1 MSIRLLPP
9 ELADRIAAGEVVE
22 RPAAVVKELVENAL
36 DAGAGRIAVTLEGG
50 GIGRIVVEDDGAG
63 IAAADLELAVA
74 RHATSKILGDD
85 LVGLRHFGFRGEAL
99 AAIGA
104 VARLTLASRP
114 RGSDGAAIVVEH
126 GRVGPVAP
134 AALNSGTRV
143 SVENL
148 FAAVPARLKFLKST
162 RSEGAA
168 AAEIAR
174 TLAMAHPEVGFVVT
188 LEGRQ
193 LLAAPS
199 ETEAE
204 RQARL
209 LAEAGALIKLHAVR
223 EGMRLSGLVSPPTLS
238 RASAAEQHLFVNRRP
253 VADKLLKVALRV
265 ACQGLIEAGRHPIAA
280 LFLDLPAE
288 EVDVNV
294 HPAKAEVRF
303 AAPDHV
309 RGFVISALRMA
320 FGGTALPPRPAAPI
334 RAAPI
339 RPGPIRPALAL
350 VHPRAGPGSPPAQA
364 GLADATLPLPLAP
377 SGRGVLALARDPAPT
392 PASAPT
398 SAPTPVSAPEHPLG
412 AALAQVLSTY
422 IVAETADGALVLVD
436 QHAAH
441 ERITHQRLADALA
454 VGGVARQALLV
465 PVVVELGSRAPV
477 LLEQAVPLA
486 RLGLGIEPF
495 GPGAV
500 LVREVP
506 ALLAGADPSRLLQD
520 AADALEEDV
529 AAPLAAR
536 LDRALARL
544 ACHGSVR
551 AGRRLNGAE
560 MDALLRQIES
570 TPNAHTCSHGRP
582 TWIRLDRAA
591 LEKLFG
597 RR

>member
-22 RPAAVVKELVENAL
+22 RPAAAVKELVENAL
-36 DAGAGRIAVTLEGG
+36 DAGASRIAVTLEGG
-50 GIGRIVVEDDGAG
+50 GIARLLVEDDGAG
-63 IAAADLELAVA
+63 IAAGELPLAVA
-74 RHATSKILGDD
+74 RHATSKISGDD
-85 LVGLRHFGFRGEAL
+85 LVALRHFGFRGEAL

-114 RGSDGAAIVVEH
+114 RGQDGAAIVVEN
-126 GRVGPVAP
+126 GVPGAVTP
-134 AALNSGTRV
+134 AALNPGTRV
-143 SVENL
+143 VVENL

-162 RSEGAA
+162 RAEGAA
-168 AAEIAR
+168 AAEIVR
-174 TLAMAHPEVGFVVT
+174 TLAMAHPGVGFAVT
-188 LEGRQ
+188 LDGRPVFT
-193 LLAAPS
+193 APP

-204 RQARL
+204 RLARL
-209 LAEAGALIKLHAVR
+209 LPDADSLVPLHAVR
-223 EGMRLSGLVSPPTLS
+223 EAMRLTGLVSPPTLS

-253 VADKLLKVALRV
+253 VSDKLLKVALRV

-280 LFLDLPAE
+280 LFLELPAE
-288 EVDVNV
+288 EIDVNV

-303 AAPDHV
+303 ATQDAV
-309 RGFVISALRMA
+309 RGFVIGALRTA
-320 FGGTALPPRPAAPI
+320 LGGTAAPPRPAAPL
-334 RAAPI
+334 
-339 RPGPIRPALAL
+339 RPTVPRPALAL
-350 VHPRAGPGSPPAQA
+350 VHPRPATGAAVQA
-364 GLADATLPLPLAP
+364 GLADAALPLPLPP
-377 SGRGVLALARDPAPT
+377 SGRGALALAAKPAPG
-392 PASAPT
+392 PT
-398 SAPTPVSAPEHPLG
+398 TEHPLG
-412 AALAQVLSTY
+412 AALAQVLATY

-454 VGGVARQALLV
+454 AGGVTRQALLV
-465 PVVVELGSRAPV
+465 PVVVELGTRGAV
-477 LLEQAVPLA
+477 LLDHAAALA

-506 ALLAGADPSRLLQD
+506 AMLAGADPAALLHD

-551 AGRRLNGAE
+551 AGRRLNAAE
-560 MDALLRQIES
+560 MDALLRQIET